1 MRYLNV
7 ASVFHHV
14 QPINHLAPLVPIY
27 LAQDRQFFL
36 NVLIDLQI
44 EPVDD
49 NFAIEAIQWL
59 PMPESRQQATE
70 KEIAHRSWSFFGFS
84 SDPAHCADI
93 SLDPHKDGQSRERIL
108 PTTATPPCPS
118 GLTIAASPKLI
129 WMPSVALM
137 FGKCVIST
145 VLVPV
150 SGTVAIISF
159 IFSTRCGHGGGTGA
173 PAIGTND
180 SISSASDGST
190 RPNASRPVSRARH
203 RALPSTLPTGMPA
216 FRNAAPMARA

>member
-1 MRYLNV
+1 MLLQRDRSEGAGVIGRDREYILI
-7 ASVFHHV
+7 FH
-14 QPINHLAPLVPIY
+14 PSRS
-27 LAQDRQFFL
+27 DRQIERPTIAVI
-36 NVLIDLQI
+36 VLDL
-44 EPVDD
+44 
-49 NFAIEAIQWL
+49 
-59 PMPESRQQATE
+59 
-70 KEIAHRSWSFFGFS
+70 
-84 SDPAHCADI
+84 
-93 SLDPHKDGQSRERIL
+93 HKDGQSRERIL
-108 PTTATPPCPS
+108 PTTATPPYPS

-129 WMPSVALM
+129 WMPSAALM

-203 RALPSTLPTGMPA
+203 RPLPSTLPTGMSA

>member
-1 MRYLNV
+1 MGQSPRRLTKPSLTLY
-7 ASVFHHV
+7 VFYE
-14 QPINHLAPLVPIY
+14 LFGL
-27 LAQDRQFFL
+27 LDRQIERPTIAVIAL
-36 NVLIDLQI
+36 NL
-44 EPVDD
+44 
-49 NFAIEAIQWL
+49 
-59 PMPESRQQATE
+59 
-70 KEIAHRSWSFFGFS
+70 
-84 SDPAHCADI
+84 
-93 SLDPHKDGQSRERIL
+93 HKDGQSRERIL

-129 WMPSVALM
+129 WMLSAALM

-150 SGTVAIISF
+150 CGTVAINSF

-190 RPNASRPVSRARH
+190 RPGCRSSC
-203 RALPSTLPTGMPA
+203 
-216 FRNAAPMARA
+216 